1 MEKFVQYLNEAKKII
16 QTADHM
22 VYVTFPL
29 IKEKKILLKVLLETK
44 TAIANCINSILQY
57 EYLFKRIPLY
67 KEPEVNFKI
76 FKDRCALRYKITK
89 QEISLIDEL
98 FEIVKRQKESH
109 FEFIKNNKIV
119 ILSESLE
126 PKTITIEKVKEFLT
140 LSKSILEKSQEA
152 IFKKNIK
159 SL

>member
-1 MEKFVQYLNEAKKII
+1 MQYLSEAEKII

-44 TAIANCINSILQY
+44 TAIVNCINSILQY

-67 KEPEVNFKI
+67 KESEVNFKI
-76 FKDRCALRYKITK
+76 FKEKCAPRYKITK
-89 QEISLIDEL
+89 QEINLIIEL
-98 FEIVKRQKESH
+98 FDIVKKHKESQ
-109 FEFIKNNKIV
+109 FEFIKNSKVV

-126 PKTITIEKVKEFLT
+126 PKTITIEKIKEFLT
-140 LSKSILEKSQEA
+140 LSKSILRKSQGEFLRK
-152 IFKKNIK
+152 I
-159 SL
+159 